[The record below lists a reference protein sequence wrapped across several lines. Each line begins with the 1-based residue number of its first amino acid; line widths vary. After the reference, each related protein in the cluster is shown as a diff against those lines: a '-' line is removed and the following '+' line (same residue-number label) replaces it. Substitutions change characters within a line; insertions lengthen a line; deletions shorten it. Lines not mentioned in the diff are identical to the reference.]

1 MRDNRRTKGVRETAM
16 QDLFR
21 ADVAES
27 NTTGL
32 VRSPAVEP
40 PHRRGS
46 IGRQASAYGVVHEA
60 DEPARAPASASP
72 DEAVLCA
79 LPDPID
85 DTWGDVSDRVIA
97 LSERAATIGAFR
109 DANRWRR
116 SLGRPRS
123 VYFDIEGLERMM
135 AVMVRTA
142 AGRSGQL
149 LPVAPDWKITA
160 LSDVPAIAAS
170 FDRTARPLPASI
182 TAAIMERL
190 DGLVREIASRG
201 FPNPNA
207 ANTHNAPAEVLA
219 LKQRFQQICG
229 ATARAINQIGHLVS
243 VSRAGQSAHNPM
255 TLRRRHMLVDDAL
268 AQLAEGLGVDSWY
281 AVEEGILTGEV
292 REAWAVR
299 EAAEPLPVRF
309 ARNLFDWGHISKLS
323 PDAYDDAA
331 LAALIQSHPDLAYV
345 ERLRGERRRRETL
358 AAVGRRDGQENFA
371 QLPRTSAGQAATLE
385 YSR

>member
-1 MRDNRRTKGVRETAM
+1 M
-16 QDLFR
+16 QDLFPV
-21 ADVAES
+21 DVAES
-27 NTTGL
+27 NKTRLGGP
-32 VRSPAVEP
+32 PAVEP
-40 PHRRGS
+40 PHHRGS

-60 DEPARAPASASP
+60 DEQVPAQPSAAP

-85 DTWGDVSDRVIA
+85 VTWGDVSGRVIA

-116 SLGRPRS
+116 SLGKPRS

-149 LPVAPDWKITA
+149 LPIEPDWKIAA
-160 LSDVPAIAAS
+160 LSDAPAIAAS
-170 FDRTARPLPASI
+170 FDRTLPALPASI
-182 TAAIMERL
+182 TAAIVARL
-190 DGLVREIASRG
+190 DGLVREIASQG

-207 ANTHNAPAEVLA
+207 ANVHNAPAEVLA
-219 LKQRFQQICG
+219 LKQRYQQICG
-229 ATARAINQIGHLVS
+229 ATVRAINQVGHLVS

-268 AQLAEGLGVDSWY
+268 AQLADELGVDRWC
-281 AVEEGILTGEV
+281 AVEEGILTDEV
-292 REAWAVR
+292 RRAWVAR
-299 EAAEPLPVRF
+299 GAAEPLAAPF
-309 ARNLFDWGHISKLS
+309 ARNLFDWAHISKMS
-323 PDAYDDAA
+323 PDAYDDAE
-331 LAALIQSHPDLAYV
+331 LAALIQTHPDLAYV
-345 ERLRGERRRRETL
+345 EQLRGERRRRETL
-358 AAVGRRDGQENFA
+358 DAVDRRDGQENFA